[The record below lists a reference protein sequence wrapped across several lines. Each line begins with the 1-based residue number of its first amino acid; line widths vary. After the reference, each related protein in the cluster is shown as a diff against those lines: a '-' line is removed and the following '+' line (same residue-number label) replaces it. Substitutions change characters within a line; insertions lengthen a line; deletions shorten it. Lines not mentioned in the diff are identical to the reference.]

1 MNRSLRSFV
10 VFAAFVTAALA
21 APASALARASDGP
34 VVRPQKFGTGNKFEV
49 SALVGYVSN
58 DPYNRIIVPGA
69 AITYHFSEHSAIDV
83 HAGYALYSPKQLLS
97 QVRQKI
103 GRDPDVVSR
112 PQFFVTAN
120 YMWTPVYGK
129 LSAFGEVV
137 LHYDLYLVGG
147 LGITSDEIE
156 TNSSASPSQ
165 KTISTQIFPVTDV
178 GIGQHFFLSR
188 KTAIRVEFRPYTFWE
203 QIDNKWDPNGDVQII
218 GGLSYIF

>member
-1 MNRSLRSFV
+1 MNRSLRLLV
-10 VFAAFVTAALA
+10 LFAMLFAPVSAF
-21 APASALARASDGP
+21 ARASDGP
-34 VVRPQKFGTGNKFEV
+34 VVRPQKYGTGNKVEV
-49 SALVGYVSN
+49 AALVGYVSN
-58 DPYNRIIVPGA
+58 DPYNRIIVPGVA
-69 AITYHFSEHSAIDV
+69 VTYHFSEHSAIDV
-83 HAGYALYSPKQLLS
+83 HGGYALYSPKQLLS

-112 PQFFVTAN
+112 PQFFVTGN

-156 TNSSASPSQ
+156 TNSSTSPSV
-165 KTISTQIFPVTDV
+165 KTIQTKIFPVTNV

-218 GGLSYIF
+218 TGFSYIF